1 MMRRPEPT
9 QRTRTTPEHFALFQS
24 ECKACAE
31 RWGVNDLGLYFH
43 HGERDDV
50 RAQFVGRHQARIAT
64 LVLSTVWEEADEK
77 DPAPPVTDEEIKT
90 LARHEMIHAMLLP
103 MAAMIGNFCS
113 EDEAKEAEER
123 IVQRLIRLLP

>member
-1 MMRRPEPT
+1 MAKVTT

-31 RWGVNDLGLYFH
+31 RWGVNDIGLYYH
-43 HGERDDV
+43 HGKREGV
-50 RAQFVGRHQARIAT
+50 RAQFSGQHQSRIAT
-64 LVLSTVWEEADEK
+64 LTLAAEWEEFDAD
-77 DPAPPVTDEEIKT
+77 DPAQPVTEEEIRT

-123 IVQRLIRLLP
+123 IVQRLLRLLP